1 MTAELRDQTVALLL
15 AGGLARR
22 MGGGDKGLRSVGG
35 RRVID
40 RVIETAR
47 AQAGDVVLNANGDAA
62 RFGEFGLPV
71 IADAVP
77 DFAGPLAGILA
88 GLDWAAARKPAAS
101 WVLSLPTDTPF
112 LPRDLLARLAQGI
125 AQGNDIATVRSGGQ
139 THPVIALWPV
149 GLREALRRA
158 MLDEDMRKI
167 DRWTARYKVATL
179 DWPSMPVDPFF
190 NANTPED
197 LIEAERL
204 SKTWTN

>member
-88 GLDWAAARKPAAS
+88 GLDWAAAQRPAAT

-149 GLREALRRA
+149 RLRDALRRA

-179 DWPSMPVDPFF
+179 DWPSTPVDPFF

-197 LIEAERL
+197 MIEAERL